1 MVHYVGLYYR
11 TSYNYTYMDSA
22 LDIHYLEQAE
32 VLQEMVWR
40 SISAI
45 SWFPIEI
52 PKNRME
58 LLESIG
64 DYLRGRTS
72 YYICSVDYTDG
83 KLKLKKSKGMGS

>member
-11 TSYNYTYMDSA
+11 ATYNNPDLDSA
-22 LDIHYLEQAE
+22 MDIHLLEQAE
-32 VLQEMVWR
+32 ILQEMVWCG
-40 SISAI
+40 IPTI

-72 YYICSVDYTDG
+72 YYICSVDNADG
-83 KLKLKKSKGMGS
+83 ELK